1 MAAHEA
7 LLDDIPGAGLLAGTS
22 PDRLHA
28 DWLDAKRRRRSG
40 DRAARAQIET
50 MLGQLAPD
58 AVLITVMDGH
68 PTALS
73 WLGAVGTQK
82 VTALGV
88 DRFGQSGDI
97 EDLYRAVGIDPAAI
111 LDAAASACLTRLG

>member
-1 MAAHEA
+1 M
-7 LLDDIPGAGLLAGTS
+7 L
-22 PDRLHA
+22 DRL
-28 DWLDAKRRRRSG
+28 
-40 DRAARAQIET
+40 DR
-50 MLGQLAPD
+50 D
-58 AVLITVMDGH
+58 AVLITVIDGH
-68 PTALS
+68 PTTLS

-97 EDLYRAVGIDPAAI
+97 EDLYRAMEIDTEAI

>member
-1 MAAHEA
+1 M
-7 LLDDIPGAGLLAGTS
+7 TS

-28 DWLDAKRRRRSG
+28 EWLDAKRRRRAG
-40 DRAARAQIET
+40 DRTARAEIET
-50 MLGQLAPD
+50 MLRQLAPD

-97 EDLYRAVGIDPAAI
+97 EDLYRAVGIDTDTI